1 MFSGQ
6 LHTDP
11 VWDIPDSFGPDGF
24 IEPGIDA
31 HVRSYH
37 LLHGKLLHFFECP
50 RGTLLGTH
58 SMDALVNVDGVFSC
72 HHLFDGGPALLLLTA
87 LLCGS
92 HPTGPWLERGVCPS

>member
-1 MFSGQ
+1 M
-6 LHTDP
+6 DP

-24 IEPGIDA
+24 VEPFVDA
-31 HVRSYH
+31 HVQSSH
-37 LLHGKLLHFFECP
+37 LLHGKLLNFFECP

-72 HHLFDGGPALLLLTA
+72 HHLFDGGPALLLAA

-92 HPTGPWLERGVCPS
+92 HPTGPWLERGGCPS